1 MSQNTS
7 LLHSVSLILLIA
19 GVLITLGGKGIFT
32 GVFQGHLTGIKDFIT
47 GNDLI
52 KKNLDVEEKDDSEE
66 NTVGTSRREIDG
78 FDYNLFE

>member
-32 GVFQGHLTGIKDFIT
+32 GVFQGHISSIKDFIT

-52 KKNLDVEEKDDSEE
+52 KENADVKEEDIEE